1 MAFSPGQGG
10 PTARRARRCG
20 TRLVC
25 LYAPILLAW
34 SLLCA
39 GNFAAAQNPSQ
50 PVQLD
55 LRVAWGGGPVQRWN
69 GDVRVSDGK
78 IVLKRLLGM
87 EADEARSVRQ
97 VESGLAI
104 EHRTERAYDGFDL
117 TVIAPLTAQLQIHIY
132 PQSSDG
138 KSEAIVVPLQM
149 LVDRSHS
156 AALDDQGTQLLIR
169 RTPGDALQPVFDR
182 SSLVFAPGETF
193 SVRYQAV
200 QPQLPLGAKLRFE
213 LKLSHA
219 RKTDAIWSQ
228 SEAVV
233 ADRSGGVD
241 LPTTFPVPLPKEE
254 GVYELTATLV
264 EDRLANLVFSA
275 KPLLERKVQLV
286 VIDPLKPA
294 ESEDGPLR
302 SVVDI
307 DPASPGWWQ
316 RLSRLSQYNPWRRQR
331 PTELFNQPPSTRT
344 HLDRKWTELT
354 VDGWHAFPLA
364 IEHVGQPHILEI
376 EYPSDIPQSLGISV
390 IEPNAAG
397 SISPIG
403 VDAGL
408 ENRGLVGGETG
419 EVKTHRLVFWPKSAT
434 PLLVLTNRREE
445 GAAVFG
451 RIRVLAGQAAIAPA
465 TAQPLVD
472 GRLAIAH
479 YEKPLFGNTF
489 SATQDVNPVSQRSL
503 DDWITFYEGGDRL
516 VKYLQHAG
524 YNGAS
529 ISVLSEGSA
538 LFPSPWIRTNPKY
551 DKGVYFLDGRDPV
564 QKDVLEMLLRQF
576 DRAGLTLF
584 PAIEFNAPLES
595 LEQIRETYGDNR
607 LDLVDEQGRT
617 ALDVSSAGG
626 QGAYYNPL
634 RSEVRAAMAQVVHDL
649 VERYGHHPSFG
660 GVTLQLNANGYAQ
673 LPGAKWGMDRETVA
687 RFLHETRIANSIEEL
702 GPRPSTAIL
711 GQHRQAWLA
720 WRAEQLTQFYEEAAQ
735 LVRRKKP
742 TGLLMLDTAGAFR
755 GYDWND
761 RLAPTLPRNMTLDAA
776 LLEAGVSRQQLQ
788 ASDAIALLRTGYVR
802 PEGEPANLGA
812 YEMINASQEEAAY
825 SQHAN
830 RGVLEFHVPATM
842 RLTKLDEANP
852 FGGADNYSW
861 IAAEFVGVGRQ
872 ARRPLI
878 EALVDVDAALLLR
891 GGWTVPLGEEEV
903 VRDLLQTITALPR
916 DRFDDIVWSK
926 PSPVQPVV
934 ARRVVKNGTTYCYFA
949 NASPWPITLNMTV
962 RHAAAAA
969 ATPLGKAAVE
979 NVELTAGDA
988 AWSLTLPAYG
998 LEAFAINSPATT
1010 FESAEV
1016 LLPSAMLAA
1025 IDQSNKEFSLRLR
1038 SLRSV
1043 PPLTVL
1049 KNPGFESPQQG
1060 EGLTGWTFNSAKDAK
1075 ISLDTD
1081 NPPNG
1086 VNSLKMESS
1095 GGVAWIRSEPIPRPA
1110 TGRLFVRAQIRS
1122 NRAQLSPPLR
1132 ISVDGDV
1139 NGEDYYQPLS
1149 LGAGPNP
1156 AVEPNWRI
1164 FEHGVYDLPANL
1176 DDLKIGFDLMGAG
1189 DVSIDEVQVF
1199 DVGFSEGEKRELQKL
1214 RTLSDG
1220 KYHQGQFADCYRILD
1235 SYWVRFLQQRVPIA
1249 PELTQQPKG
1258 VERTAT
1264 LPDRPAPTTEP
1275 KEESRFEWLRKYTP
1289 RFPRF

>member
-1 MAFSPGQGG
+1 MA
-10 PTARRARRCG
+10 
-20 TRLVC
+20 RLVC
-25 LYAPILLAW
+25 CYAPILLVW
-34 SLLCA
+34 SLLGLA
-39 GNFAAAQNPSQ
+39 NFAVAQDPNE

-55 LRVAWGGGPVQRWN
+55 LRIAWGGGPVQRWS
-69 GDVRVSDGK
+69 GDVRVSTGQ
-78 IVLKRLLGM
+78 LRLNRLLGM
-87 EADEARSVRQ
+87 EADEARAVRQ
-97 VESGLAI
+97 VDGRLRI
-104 EHRTERAYDGFDL
+104 EHRTERAYDGFDISV
-117 TVIAPLTAQLQIHIY
+117 TAPLSANLQIHLY
-132 PQSSDG
+132 PQSTDG
-138 KSEAIVVPLQM
+138 SAEAIVVPLQL
-149 LVDRSHS
+149 LVDRPHS
-156 AALDDQGTQLLIR
+156 AALDDQGTQLLVR
-169 RTPGDALQPVFDR
+169 RTPGDMLRPIFDR
-182 SSLVFAPGETF
+182 PSLVFAPGETF

-200 QPQLPLGAKLRFE
+200 EPQLPLGAKLRFE
-213 LKLSHA
+213 LRLSHA
-219 RKTDAIWSQ
+219 RQTDAIWSQ
-228 SEAVV
+228 SEAVS

-241 LPTTFPVPLPKEE
+241 LPTTFPVPLPSEE

-275 KPLLERKVQLV
+275 KPLVERKVQLV
-286 VIDPLKPA
+286 VIDPAKAASL
-294 ESEDGPLR
+294 EDGPLR
-302 SVVDI
+302 SIVDI

-316 RLSRLSQYNPWRRQR
+316 RMSRLSQYNPWRRQR
-331 PTELFNQPPSTRT
+331 PTELFNQPPTTRS
-344 HLDRKWTELT
+344 HLDRKWSELT

-364 IEHVGQPHILEI
+364 IERVGEPHLLEI
-376 EYPSDIPQSLGISV
+376 EFPSDVPQSLGISV

-397 SISPIG
+397 AISPIG

-408 ENRGLVGGETG
+408 ENKGLVGGETA
-419 EVKTHRLVFWPKSAT
+419 EVKKHRLVFWPKSST
-434 PLLVLTNRREE
+434 PLLVLTNRRDDGE
-445 GAAVFG
+445 AVFG
-451 RIRVLAGQAAIAPA
+451 RIRVLAGQAAVAPA
-465 TAQPLVD
+465 TAQPLAD

-479 YEKPLFGNTF
+479 FEKPLFVSTF

-503 DDWITFYEGGDRL
+503 DDWLTFYEGGDRL
-516 VKYLQHAG
+516 VKYLQHTG

-538 LFPSPWIRTNPKY
+538 LFPSQLILTNPKY

-584 PAIEFNAPLES
+584 PAIEFNSPLAA
-595 LEQIRETYGDNR
+595 LEQLRETYGDGR
-607 LDLVDEQGRT
+607 IDLVDEQGRL

-634 RSEVRAAMAQVVHDL
+634 RPEVRAAMAQVVEEL
-649 VERYGHHPSFG
+649 VQRYGHHPSFG

-673 LPGAKWGMDRETVA
+673 LPGAKWGMDRETVT
-687 RFLHETRIANSIEEL
+687 RFLQETRIANSIHEL

-720 WRAEQLTQFYEEAAQ
+720 WRADQLSQFYDAAAQ
-735 LVRRKKP
+735 SIRRRKP
-742 TGLLMLDTAGAFR
+742 GGLLMLDTAGAFR

-761 RLAPTLPRNMTLDAA
+761 RLAPTLLRNMTLDAA
-776 LLEAGVSRQQLQ
+776 LLEAGVSRPQLQ

-825 SQHAN
+825 SQHVN

-842 RLTKLDEANP
+842 RLTKLDQANP
-852 FGGADNYSW
+852 FGGADNFSW

-891 GGWTVPLGEEEV
+891 GGWTVPLGEEEN
-903 VRDLLQTITALPR
+903 VREVLQTITALPR
-916 DRFDDIVWSK
+916 ERFDDIAWAK
-926 PSPVQPVV
+926 PSPLQPVV
-934 ARRVVKNGTTYCYFA
+934 ARRLVKNGTTYCYFA

-962 RHAAAAA
+962 RSAMATT
-969 ATPLGKAAVE
+969 ATPLGKSAAEDVS
-979 NVELTAGDA
+979 LSAGDA
-988 AWSLTLPAYG
+988 AWSVTLPAYG
-998 LEAFAINSPATT
+998 LEAFAINSPATA
-1010 FESAEV
+1010 FESAEA

-1025 IDQSNKEFSLRLR
+1025 LDQRNKDFSLRLR

-1043 PPLTVL
+1043 PPLAVL
-1049 KNPGFESPQQG
+1049 KNPGFETPQQG
-1060 EGLTGWTFNSAKDAK
+1060 EGLANWTFNSAADARV
-1075 ISLDTD
+1075 SLDTD

-1086 VNSLKMESS
+1086 VNALKMQSD
-1095 GGVAWIRSEPIPRPA
+1095 GGVAWIRSDSIPRPS

-1132 ISVDGDV
+1132 ISVDG
-1139 NGEDYYQPLS
+1139 EDYYHPLS

-1156 AVEPNWRI
+1156 VVEPNWRI
-1164 FEHGVYDLPANL
+1164 FEHGVYDLPTEL
-1176 DDLKIGFDLMGAG
+1176 VDLKVGFDLMGAG

-1235 SYWVRFLQQRVPIA
+1235 SYWVRFLQERVPIA

-1264 LPDRPAPTTEP
+1264 LPDRPAPAEP